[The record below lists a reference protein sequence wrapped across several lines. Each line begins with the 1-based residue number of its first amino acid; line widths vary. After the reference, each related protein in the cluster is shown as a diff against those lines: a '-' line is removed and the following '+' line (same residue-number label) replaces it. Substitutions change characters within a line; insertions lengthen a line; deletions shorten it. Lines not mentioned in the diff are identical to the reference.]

1 MQRTLIDL
9 ELDFLMTGYE
19 DKSVAKDFA
28 FVYKDGKTC
37 VVFPS
42 GTEHKVAI
50 VELSNGDLTNDNVK
64 VSYVT
69 FNNDEFVVGRAPHG
83 RYRQVEWAVGT
94 DYVWVTDGSLEE
106 VYIIDV
112 MNKNVVNTLTEIDT
126 GRLVSIQ
133 NYERVRQFEQQQ
145 QLIAEMRVE
154 ESKTMEISAIVVGS
168 FAVAV
173 GIANYMYM
181 MKMKKEFHAEISKDE
196 PKNLIVDVEQSSV
209 TQSEG
214 GLNSI
219 N

>member
-1 MQRTLIDL
+1 MQRTLIHL

-19 DKSVAKDFA
+19 DKTVAKDFA
-28 FVYKDGKTC
+28 FVYKDGKTW

-69 FNNDEFVVGRAPHG
+69 FNNDEFVV
-83 RYRQVEWAVGT
+83 EWAVGT

-112 MNKNVVNTLTEIDT
+112 MNKNVVNTLTGIDT

-145 QLIAEMRVE
+145 QLITEMRVE
-154 ESKTMEISAIVVGS
+154 ESKTMEISAIVVGC

-209 TQSEG
+209 TQTEG